1 MCDPNA
7 SLDYSDMVL
16 AQLEDELKK
25 LRPIGELLCSSKHTT
40 LRLHCGSC
48 MDQFEIG
55 DTFEIPDGQPE
66 PFTAKAEV
74 GGTCPGCGEGALQL
88 VVYFCGED
96 KGEAVME
103 YLDAREYVQP
113 ELSELAQPKPHYW
126 DCNNPSCKY
135 AGGWG
140 VEPPVTRDCPLCRTG
155 TLVSR
160 EDKK

>member
-1 MCDPNA
+1 MSGPNDC
-7 SLDYSDMVL
+7 LDYGDMCQSYLVDKIDRL
-16 AQLEDELKK
+16 QKELKK

-55 DTFEIPDGQPE
+55 DTLEIPDGQPE

-103 YLDAREYVQP
+103 YLEEMV
-113 ELSELAQPKPHYW
+113 
-126 DCNNPSCKY
+126 
-135 AGGWG
+135 
-140 VEPPVTRDCPLCRTG
+140 
-155 TLVSR
+155 
-160 EDKK
+160 